1 MSRISDRYGPE
12 VQKISAETPIEDIIY
27 LLKRDGGVFVKGLV
41 AVEDVDKSYEE
52 CRERLESDVEWN
64 GSFFP
69 SKPHRPINSRLSCY
83 WEATRHQRSS
93 C

>member
-12 VQKISAETPIEDIIY
+12 VQKLSVETPIEDIIY

-41 AVEDVDKSYEE
+41 AVEDVDQSYEE
-52 CRERLESDVEWN
+52 CRERLENDVEWN

-69 SKPHRPINSRLSCY
+69 SKPHRPTNSRQSCY
-83 WEATRHQRSS
+83 WEATRH
-93 C
+93 